1 MEYNFVKY
9 TSSATDTLN
18 TSYDYGSVMHYSRT
32 AFSRN
37 GLPTIEPIQSGVN
50 IGQQLNLSTIDIQ
63 AVRRLYNCT
72 ASGITL
78 PPVTPPNTGNSLS
91 FEITLFLRL
100 TKTNQIFCF

>member
-9 TSSATDTLN
+9 TSAQTDTLN
-18 TSYDYGSVMHYSRT
+18 TPYDYGSVMHYSPT

-37 GLPTIEPIQSGVN
+37 GLPTIEPIQSGAT
-50 IGQQLNLSTIDIQ
+50 IGQQLNLSAIDIQ

-72 ASGITL
+72 VSGITL

-91 FEITLFLRL
+91 FKIWMTQL
-100 TKTNQIFCF
+100 NQIFCF